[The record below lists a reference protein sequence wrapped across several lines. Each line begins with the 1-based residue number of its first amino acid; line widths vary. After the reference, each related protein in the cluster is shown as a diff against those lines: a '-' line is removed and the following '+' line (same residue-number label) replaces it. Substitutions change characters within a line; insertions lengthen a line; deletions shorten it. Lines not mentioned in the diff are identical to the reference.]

1 VTDHDHPEI
10 EDRVTAELIVIR
22 TELGELRQ
30 EVRSGFDRIGT
41 VLGSIGTVLD
51 SHNKKFDRIG
61 NALDAQSVV
70 LKAILEVLE
79 R

>member
-1 VTDHDHPEI
+1 MTDHDHPEI
-10 EDRVTAELIVIR
+10 EDRITAELIVIR

-30 EVRSGFDRIGT
+30 EVRSGFDR
-41 VLGSIGTVLD
+41 IGTVLD